1 MNPTAQ
7 DRTFLRSYLIG
18 AAIIWTAIFLSTAV
32 VLAGSPA
39 YGHILPILSG
49 GAVWFVVI
57 IPAAWS
63 RRA

>member
-1 MNPTAQ
+1 MNPSSR
-7 DRTFLRSYLIG
+7 DSWFLRSYLIG
-18 AAIIWTAIFLSTAV
+18 AATIWTAIFLSTAV
-32 VLAGSPA
+32 VLAGDPA

-57 IPAAWS
+57 IPAIWS

>member
-1 MNPTAQ
+1 MSTESPNT
-7 DRTFLRSYLIG
+7 TFWRSYLIG
-18 AAIIWTAIFLSTAV
+18 AAIVWTAIFLGTAV

-39 YGHILPILSG
+39 YGQILPILSG